1 MAFPCIPKDRR
12 MLHVVDLPALNPGA
26 GAQAGLGRPG
36 LAWDFRP
43 SRPRPAAVV
52 SDEQTLALV
61 AAAAG
66 LRRRQRDR
74 WAGDGCAAAEERRL
88 RLDWAV
94 PAGRFVLAA
103 RAARALT
110 STAGS
115 AR

>member
-26 GAQAGLGRPG
+26 GAQAGLGRSG

-74 WAGDGCAAAEERRL
+74 WAGDGCAAAEERDL
-88 RLDWAV
+88 RLGW
-94 PAGRFVLAA
+94 AGRLVPAA
-103 RAARALT
+103 RAARVLT
-110 STAGS
+110 STVGS
-115 AR
+115 AQ

>member
-1 MAFPCIPKDRR
+1 

-26 GAQAGLGRPG
+26 GAQAGLRRSG
-36 LAWDFRP
+36 LAWPFRP

-52 SDEQTLALV
+52 SDEQILALV

-94 PAGRFVLAA
+94 RAGRLVLAA
-103 RAARALT
+103 LAARALT

-115 AR
+115 AQ